1 MRPKSKFRYV
11 NHDLWAVMERARKQV
26 PILLSLS
33 LYNLN
38 LTARRL
44 YERLMD
50 YFAAMK
56 RGEGQPRAFAA

>member
-1 MRPKSKFRYV
+1 MKP
-11 NHDLWAVMERARKQV
+11 ARKQV

-56 RGEGQPRAFAA
+56 RGEGSAMGFRRIKWE